1 MKTDLQKILAIS
13 GEKGLYRYVSQA
25 RLGMVAESMLTGKR
39 SAFGPSAKVSS
50 LSDISIYTDEGET
63 PLKEVFEKMKSHL
76 GDACAPDPKSDSKIL
91 IDFFTTVLPG
101 YDAERFY
108 PSHMKKVVLWYNQLK
123 EFASLDFTEPE
134 EEKEQE

>member
-1 MKTDLQKILAIS
+1 MKA
-13 GEKGLYRYVSQA
+13 
-25 RLGMVAESMLTGKR
+25 
-39 SAFGPSAKVSS
+39 
-50 LSDISIYTDEGET
+50 
-63 PLKEVFEKMKSHL
+63 HL

-123 EFASLDFTEPE
+123 EFASLDFTEAE